1 MNRTTLSLIGAVTAL
16 AAVTGVAALTGGSS
30 EDADPAAKAAT
41 RLPVQ
46 RSTLLCPAPSSSDVS
61 STTYTAYTPQRD
73 GVEAKDG
80 TAGLL
85 PAESHSDDVSDP
97 GAGDGGSKDDS
108 GDKGAKGDTGAK
120 DGGKGGRTSQ
130 GGDKPVLPLKEP
142 GKPVTTDEDSAGA
155 PALIG
160 TADGRFAPGWTVQQ
174 TTTIDAGSGRGVL
187 GTACTAPDTDFW
199 FPGVSTDRDRQDFV
213 HLTNPDDVAAE
224 ADLKIYGPSG
234 RLNASTDESITIPP
248 RSTVPVLLST
258 LTDQRSAG
266 VTLRVTA
273 RTGRVGAAV
282 QAVDQKAG
290 GDWLPAS
297 AAPSTSVVIPGVPKD
312 ATSARLVVF
321 APGSDDAD
329 LKVRLA
335 GPNNSITPA
344 GHESLHVKSGM
355 TAAIDLGDVTKG
367 EPGSLLLTPEGGE
380 GPAAPVVA
388 ALQVT
393 RGKGGDQ
400 ETAFIPATG
409 AIERSA
415 TAADN
420 RSKGSTLSL
429 VAPGATTKVRVTAS
443 AGADGGSPV
452 SKTYEVKGGTTQA
465 LEPPHPS
472 SGKGPYAVTVERLSG
487 GPVHASRMLEL
498 PQGGVPMFTIQPL
511 PDDRGTVTV
520 PEAGQDLSVLND
532 G

>member
-1 MNRTTLSLIGAVTAL
+1 MNRTTLSLIGAATAL
-16 AAVTGVAALTGGSS
+16 AAISGVAALTGGSS
-30 EDADPAAKAAT
+30 EDAGSAGKAAT

-46 RSTLLCPAPSSSDVS
+46 RSTLLCPTPSTSDVS
-61 STTYTAYTPQRD
+61 STTYTAYTPKRD
-73 GVEAKDG
+73 GVDAKDG
-80 TAGLL
+80 TAELL
-85 PAESHSDDVSDP
+85 PAQNAADDVTDP
-97 GAGDGGSKDDS
+97 GGDGK
-108 GDKGAKGDTGAK
+108 GDKNDKNDKSGK
-120 DGGKGGRTSQ
+120 DGGK

-142 GKPVTTDEDSAGA
+142 GKPVTTDVSSAGA

-174 TTTIDAGSGRGVL
+174 TTTIDAGSGRGIL

-199 FPGVSTDRDRQDFV
+199 FPGVSTDRGRQDFV
-213 HLTNPDDVAAE
+213 HLTNPDDAAAE
-224 ADLKIYGPSG
+224 VDLKLYGPSG
-234 RLNASTDESITIPP
+234 RLKSATDESITVPP
-248 RSTVPVLLST
+248 RSTLPVLLST
-258 LTDQRSAG
+258 LTDQRAESAS
-266 VTLRVTA
+266 LRVTA
-273 RTGRVGAAV
+273 RSGRIGAEV

-290 GDWLPAS
+290 SDWLPPS
-297 AAPSTSVVIPGVPKD
+297 AVPSSSVAIPGIPKD

-380 GPAAPVVA
+380 GPATPVVA

-400 ETAFIPATG
+400 ETAFIPATA

-420 RSKGSTLSL
+420 RTKGSTLSL
-429 VAPGATTKVRVTAS
+429 VAPRAAAKVRITAS
-443 AGADGGSPV
+443 AGAGGGSPV
-452 SKTYEVKGGTTQA
+452 SKTYEVKGGTTKA
-465 LEPPHPS
+465 LEPPRPA

-498 PQGGVPMFTIQPL
+498 TQDGVPMFTIQSL
-511 PDDRGTVTV
+511 PDDRGTVVV
-520 PEAGQDLSVLND
+520 PEAGQNMSLLND
-532 G
+532 D

>member
-1 MNRTTLSLIGAVTAL
+1 MNRTTLSLIGAATAL

-30 EDADPAAKAAT
+30 DDADSTAKAAT

-46 RSTLLCPAPSSSDVS
+46 RSTLLCPTPSSSDVS
-61 STTYTAYTPQRD
+61 STTYTAYTPKRD
-73 GVEAKDG
+73 GVDAKDG
-80 TAGLL
+80 TAELL
-85 PAESHSDDVSDP
+85 PAQNPADDVQNP
-97 GAGDGGSKDDS
+97 GDDAGKDGKNGK
-108 GDKGAKGDTGAK
+108 GDKKGDQPSP
-120 DGGKGGRTSQ
+120 GGE
-130 GGDKPVLPLKEP
+130 KPVLPLKEP
-142 GKPVTTDEDSAGA
+142 GKPVTTDLDSAGA

-174 TTTIDAGSGRGVL
+174 TTTIDAGSGRGIL

-199 FPGVSTDRDRQDFV
+199 FPGVSTDKNRQDFV
-213 HLTNPDDVAAE
+213 HLTNPDDAAAE
-224 ADLKIYGPSG
+224 VDLKLYGPSG
-234 RLNASTDESITIPP
+234 RLKPSTDESITVPP

-258 LTDQRSAG
+258 LTDQRAAG
-266 VTLRVTA
+266 ASLRVTA
-273 RTGRVGAAV
+273 RTGRIGAAV

-290 GDWLPAS
+290 SDWLPAS
-297 AAPSTSVVIPGVPKD
+297 AVPSTSVAIPGIPKD

-321 APGSDDAD
+321 APGADDAD

-367 EPGSLLLTPEGGE
+367 EPGSLLLTPEGGD
-380 GPAAPVVA
+380 GPATPVVA
-388 ALQVT
+388 GLQVT
-393 RGKGGDQ
+393 RGKGSDQ

-420 RSKGSTLSL
+420 RTKGSTLSL
-429 VAPGATTKVRVTAS
+429 VAPGATAKVRITAS
-443 AGADGGSPV
+443 AGAGGGSPV

-465 LEPPHPS
+465 LEPPRPA

-511 PDDRGTVTV
+511 PDDRGMVAV
-520 PEAGQDLSVLND
+520 PEAGQDLSLLND
-532 G
+532 D

>member
-1 MNRTTLSLIGAVTAL
+1 MNRTTLSLIGAATAL

-30 EDADPAAKAAT
+30 DDADSTAKAAT

-46 RSTLLCPAPSSSDVS
+46 RSTLLCPTPSSSDVS
-61 STTYTAYTPQRD
+61 STTYTAYTPKRD
-73 GVEAKDG
+73 GVDAKDG
-80 TAGLL
+80 TAELL
-85 PAESHSDDVSDP
+85 PAQNPADDVQNP
-97 GAGDGGSKDDS
+97 GDDAGKDGKNGK
-108 GDKGAKGDTGAK
+108 GDKKGDQPSP
-120 DGGKGGRTSQ
+120 GGG
-130 GGDKPVLPLKEP
+130 KPVLPLKEP
-142 GKPVTTDEDSAGA
+142 GKPVTTDLDSAGA

-174 TTTIDAGSGRGVL
+174 TTTIDAGSGRGIL

-199 FPGVSTDRDRQDFV
+199 FPGVSTDKNRQDFV
-213 HLTNPDDVAAE
+213 HLTNPDDAAAE
-224 ADLKIYGPSG
+224 VDLKLYGPSG
-234 RLNASTDESITIPP
+234 RLKPSTDESITVPP

-258 LTDQRSAG
+258 LTDQRVAG
-266 VTLRVTA
+266 ASLRVTA
-273 RTGRVGAAV
+273 RTGRIGTAV

-290 GDWLPAS
+290 SDWLPAS
-297 AAPSTSVVIPGVPKD
+297 AVPSTSVAIPGIPKD

-321 APGSDDAD
+321 APGADDAD

-367 EPGSLLLTPEGGE
+367 EPGSLLLTPEGGD
-380 GPAAPVVA
+380 GPATPVVA
-388 ALQVT
+388 GLQVT
-393 RGKGGDQ
+393 RGKGSDQ

-420 RSKGSTLSL
+420 RTKGSTLSL
-429 VAPGATTKVRVTAS
+429 VAPGATAKVRITAS
-443 AGADGGSPV
+443 AGAGGGSPV

-465 LEPPHPS
+465 LEPPRPA

-511 PDDRGTVTV
+511 PDDRGMVAV
-520 PEAGQDLSVLND
+520 PEAGQDLSLLND
-532 G
+532 D

>member
-1 MNRTTLSLIGAVTAL
+1 MNRTTLSLIGAATAL
-16 AAVTGVAALTGGSS
+16 AAISGVAALTGGSS
-30 EDADPAAKAAT
+30 DDAGSAGKAAT

-46 RSTLLCPAPSSSDVS
+46 RSTLLCPTPSTSDVS
-61 STTYTAYTPQRD
+61 STTYTAYTPKRD
-73 GVEAKDG
+73 GVDAKDG
-80 TAGLL
+80 TAELL
-85 PAESHSDDVSDP
+85 PAQNAADDVTDP
-97 GAGDGGSKDDS
+97 GGDGK
-108 GDKGAKGDTGAK
+108 GDKNDKSGK
-120 DGGKGGRTSQ
+120 DGGKGGQAAS

-142 GKPVTTDEDSAGA
+142 GKPVTTDVSSAGA

-174 TTTIDAGSGRGVL
+174 TTTIDAGSGRGIL

-199 FPGVSTDRDRQDFV
+199 FPGVSTDRGRQDFV
-213 HLTNPDDVAAE
+213 HLTNPDDAAAE
-224 ADLKIYGPSG
+224 VDLKLYGPSG
-234 RLNASTDESITIPP
+234 RLKSATDESITVPP
-248 RSTVPVLLST
+248 RSTLPVLLST
-258 LTDQRSAG
+258 LTDQRAESAS
-266 VTLRVTA
+266 LRVTA
-273 RTGRVGAAV
+273 RSGRIGAEV

-290 GDWLPAS
+290 SDWLPPS
-297 AAPSTSVVIPGVPKD
+297 AVPSSSVAIPGIPKD

-380 GPAAPVVA
+380 GPATPVVA

-400 ETAFIPATG
+400 ETAFIPATA

-420 RSKGSTLSL
+420 RTKGSTLSL
-429 VAPGATTKVRVTAS
+429 VAPRAAAKVRITAS
-443 AGADGGSPV
+443 AGAGGGSPV
-452 SKTYEVKGGTTQA
+452 SKTYEVKGGTTKA
-465 LEPPHPS
+465 LEPPRPA

-498 PQGGVPMFTIQPL
+498 TQHGVPMFTIQSL
-511 PDDRGTVTV
+511 PDDRGTVVV
-520 PEAGQDLSVLND
+520 PEAGQDMSLLND
-532 G
+532 D

>member
-1 MNRTTLSLIGAVTAL
+1 MNRTTLSLIGAATAL
-16 AAVTGVAALTGGSS
+16 AAISGVAALTGGSS
-30 EDADPAAKAAT
+30 EDAGSAGKAAT

-46 RSTLLCPAPSSSDVS
+46 RSTLLCPTPSTSDVS
-61 STTYTAYTPQRD
+61 STTYTAYTPKRD
-73 GVEAKDG
+73 GVDAKDG
-80 TAGLL
+80 TAELL
-85 PAESHSDDVSDP
+85 PAQNAADDVTDP
-97 GAGDGGSKDDS
+97 GGDGK
-108 GDKGAKGDTGAK
+108 GDKNDKNDKSGK
-120 DGGKGGRTSQ
+120 DGGK

-142 GKPVTTDEDSAGA
+142 GKPVTTDVSSADA

-174 TTTIDAGSGRGVL
+174 TTTIDAGSGRGIL

-199 FPGVSTDRDRQDFV
+199 FPGVSTDRGRQDFV
-213 HLTNPDDVAAE
+213 HLTNPDDAAAE
-224 ADLKIYGPSG
+224 VDLKLYGPSG
-234 RLNASTDESITIPP
+234 RLKSATDESITVPP
-248 RSTVPVLLST
+248 RSTLPVLLST
-258 LTDQRSAG
+258 LTDQRAESAS
-266 VTLRVTA
+266 LRVTA
-273 RTGRVGAAV
+273 RSGRIGAEV

-290 GDWLPAS
+290 SDWLPPS
-297 AAPSTSVVIPGVPKD
+297 AVPSSSVAIPGIPKD

-380 GPAAPVVA
+380 GPATPVVA

-400 ETAFIPATG
+400 ETAFIPATA

-420 RSKGSTLSL
+420 RTKGSTLSL
-429 VAPGATTKVRVTAS
+429 VAPRAAAKVRITAS
-443 AGADGGSPV
+443 AGAGGGSPV
-452 SKTYEVKGGTTQA
+452 SKTYEVKGGTTKA
-465 LEPPHPS
+465 LEPPRPA

-498 PQGGVPMFTIQPL
+498 TQDGVPMFTIQSL
-511 PDDRGTVTV
+511 PDDRGTVVV
-520 PEAGQDLSVLND
+520 PEAGQNMSLLND
-532 G
+532 D

>member
-1 MNRTTLSLIGAVTAL
+1 MNRTTLSLIGAATAL

-30 EDADPAAKAAT
+30 DDADSTAKAAT

-46 RSTLLCPAPSSSDVS
+46 RSTLLCPTPSSSDVS
-61 STTYTAYTPQRD
+61 STTYTAYTPKRD
-73 GVEAKDG
+73 GVDAKDG
-80 TAGLL
+80 TAELL
-85 PAESHSDDVSDP
+85 PAQNPADDVQNP
-97 GAGDGGSKDDS
+97 GDDAGKDGKNGK
-108 GDKGAKGDTGAK
+108 GDKKGDQPSP
-120 DGGKGGRTSQ
+120 GGE
-130 GGDKPVLPLKEP
+130 KPVLPLKEP
-142 GKPVTTDEDSAGA
+142 GKPVTTDLDSAGA

-174 TTTIDAGSGRGVL
+174 TTTIDAGSGRGIL

-199 FPGVSTDRDRQDFV
+199 FPGVSTDKNRQDFV
-213 HLTNPDDVAAE
+213 HLTNPDDAAAE
-224 ADLKIYGPSG
+224 VDLKLYGPSG
-234 RLNASTDESITIPP
+234 RLKPSTDESITVPP

-258 LTDQRSAG
+258 LTDQRAAG
-266 VTLRVTA
+266 ASLRVTA
-273 RTGRVGAAV
+273 RTGRIGAAV

-290 GDWLPAS
+290 SDWLPAS
-297 AAPSTSVVIPGVPKD
+297 AVPSTSVAIPGIPKD

-321 APGSDDAD
+321 APGADDAD

-335 GPNNSITPA
+335 GPTNSITPA

-367 EPGSLLLTPEGGE
+367 EPGSLLLTPEGGD
-380 GPAAPVVA
+380 GPATPVVA
-388 ALQVT
+388 GLQVT
-393 RGKGGDQ
+393 RGKGSDQ

-420 RSKGSTLSL
+420 RTKGSTLSL
-429 VAPGATTKVRVTAS
+429 VAPGATAKVRITAS
-443 AGADGGSPV
+443 AGAGGGSPV

-465 LEPPHPS
+465 LEPPRPA

-511 PDDRGTVTV
+511 PDDRGMVAV
-520 PEAGQDLSVLND
+520 PEAGQDLSLLND
-532 G
+532 D